1 MDERSGHGRLLSCDH
16 DREHMTAGSWTE
28 EAWVSDRPDD
38 VDAAF
43 AEIVADLQREGVGRT
58 LPDLDDLTD
67 TSELPVADDP
77 DSTPPGG
84 FASGL
89 APGDLPHRSLSQ
101 DPDGPSHGDRSNRS
115 DPSGRSDTSG
125 RSDRTDQSGRTDQS
139 DRSDRT
145 ERADRSGR
153 TSRFGRRQRA
163 DRTSR
168 GDKSGD
174 GSGRGNGSGRSD
186 TSSRGRSDRSGW
198 TDAGDRGDRPRSE
211 QPLAWR
217 GHDGEWDWSWGTD
230 DEHYVPPE
238 PPPLPRLRPLTIVSL
253 VLIALGVVLLIIPS
267 LIGLDARIA
276 TPIALLSIM
285 SGGGMLLLRARQTP
299 KNPNGRDDGAQI

>member
-1 MDERSGHGRLLSCDH
+1 M
-16 DREHMTAGSWTE
+16 
-28 EAWVSDRPDD
+28 SDRPDD

-58 LPDLDDLTD
+58 IPDLDDLTD

-101 DPDGPSHGDRSNRS
+101 DPDGPSHTD
-115 DPSGRSDTSG
+115 
-125 RSDRTDQSGRTDQS
+125 RSDRTDRTDRPE
-139 DRSDRT
+139 RSNRS
-145 ERADRSGR
+145 ERSDRSGR
-153 TSRFGRRQRA
+153 TDRSGRIGRFGRR
-163 DRTSR
+163 DRGNRSGQ
-168 GDKSGD
+168 GDD
-174 GSGRGNGSGRSD
+174 SGRGNGSTRGDRSTRDGRSG
-186 TSSRGRSDRSGW
+186 RGDRSGRADGSGRGGW
-198 TDAGDRGDRPRSE
+198 TDAGDRVDPGDRPRSE

-238 PPPLPRLRPLTIVSL
+238 PPPLPRLRPMTIVSL
-253 VLIALGVVLLIIPS
+253 VLIALGVVLLIIPT

-299 KNPNGRDDGAQI
+299 KDPDGRDDGAQI

>member
-1 MDERSGHGRLLSCDH
+1 MP
-16 DREHMTAGSWTE
+16 AGSWTE

-58 LPDLDDLTD
+58 IPDLDDLTD
-67 TSELPVADDP
+67 TSELPVAADDP

-84 FASGL
+84 FASGPAGL
-89 APGDLPHRSLSQ
+89 APEDLPRRSLSQ
-101 DPDGPSHGDRSNRS
+101 DPDEPSQGDRS
-115 DPSGRSDTSG
+115 GRTD
-125 RSDRTDQSGRTDQS
+125 RSDRTDRPGRTG
-139 DRSDRT
+139 RSERT
-145 ERADRSGR
+145 GR
-153 TSRFGRRQRA
+153 TSRFGRR
-163 DRTSR
+163 DRSSR
-168 GDKSGD
+168 NDRD
-174 GSGRGNGSGRSD
+174 ERGNRI
-186 TSSRGRSDRSGW
+186 GW
-198 TDAGDRGDRPRSE
+198 TDHGDRGGPGDRPRSSE

-253 VLIALGVVLLIIPS
+253 VLIVLGVVLLIIPS

-285 SGGGMLLLRARQTP
+285 SGGGMLLLRARQNP
-299 KNPNGRDDGAQI
+299 KDPNARDDGAQL